1 MPVIG
6 PSLNNST
13 PARPSPPIL
22 PSRDRTISVSSA
34 PEPSTQRTMSPT
46 VLASQSWSEY
56 EDEGPGPVPD
66 FSVPVPTRL
75 LPAWRT
81 YDSEEM
87 SRLAKEGHES
97 VDAWIEAE
105 EAKRAKAEASGRVS
119 ETASPEPEEGRE
131 KEKAEERIVSYN
143 INRQLSVLETLLNS
157 PNLHHIDIL
166 LLQEPP
172 RTLPSL
178 PPTWRLAAPLPPP
191 LPAEGE
197 KRTFIRSIALISSR
211 LPPSA
216 IQQHHVESTEV
227 VALDLQGEGQ
237 ESVRIVGVYNPHG
250 GDDDHGAPLLL
261 LPTLLARTPQTDRTV
276 VAGDFNLRH
285 QEWEPA
291 RTSPP
296 SPAAEAASS
305 LFSDLALSLLLPPS
319 TTTWHSHNGRDD
331 GVMDLF
337 WGDLRTEND
346 LVSCGVAVD
355 LDAGSDHRPI
365 RLTLPTARPPPA
377 PAAPRWAFRKTNPET
392 ALLAFALF
400 SRLIPCTRTL
410 VTSHDIDQEAERLT
424 LILQYTRLA
433 AVPQRKPPRPGK
445 ANPWWSAEVAEAS
458 KAAQAA
464 QNRRCELA
472 KKVRAGRLD
481 LAEMAAAAKKT
492 ARVLQNRKKAIIRR
506 AKREAG
512 EEEVRGAMSE
522 SIWKMVRREK
532 GESAS
537 LPPPPPLKGGDGTY
551 ATTPVAK
558 LDLLLPH
565 LQPPQ
570 APAVHEQGGE
580 DHGGEG
586 GERRRRGGED
596 EANGGEEGD
605 DDEEDDGAHEWPE
618 LREDEVNA
626 ALFSSRPFAAAGPDN
641 IPNALLQ
648 MLYPHLRLRLIPLA
662 AAALR
667 LGHLPRPWRDA
678 IGLVFRKPKKPDYPK
693 PKAYRMISFE
703 RCVTKVLE
711 KVVARRLGYLSEEG
725 RVLAKN
731 HIGGRRCRSVE
742 DTLACVDDTIRR
754 QWRNGNLVVGLAID
768 GAAAFPSLR
777 WEQLEKD
784 MKKHGVPRP
793 ARRFI
798 SSFLQHRRITLKLE
812 DALLDS
818 PAHGLPQGSALSPIL
833 YCLYNS
839 EVVEAFET
847 TGSTAYGW
855 IDDVN
860 AFAWG
865 RTAEEAVRTL
875 NSRLPLI
882 ESWSRTH
889 SSRFEPLK
897 SAAVLF
903 APPGK
908 HHPDT
913 LPPVRLCG
921 VDVPFSP
928 SLTMLGTELDAHL
941 SYAPH
946 VAACAA
952 RAQMALNGVKALLS
966 TKTGVTIAL
975 GRQLVQGV
983 VAPRLQYGGG
993 VWWREGRS
1001 EGLVKVLRP

>member
-1 MPVIG
+1 VAASPSPPRTPSPKPPHTAYLPVIG

-46 VLASQSWSEY
+46 VLASQSWSEC
-56 EDEGPGPVPD
+56 EDEGPGRVPD

-75 LPAWRT
+75 LPAWHT
-81 YDSEEM
+81 
-87 SRLAKEGHES
+87 
-97 VDAWIEAE
+97 
-105 EAKRAKAEASGRVS
+105 
-119 ETASPEPEEGRE
+119 
-131 KEKAEERIVSYN
+131 IVSYN

-216 IQQHHVESTEV
+216 IQQHHVKSTEV

-331 GVMDLF
+331 GVLDLF

-346 LVSCGVAVD
+346 L
-355 LDAGSDHRPI
+355 
-365 RLTLPTARPPPA
+365 LTLPTARPPPA

-458 KAAQAA
+458 KTAQAA

-472 KKVRAGRLD
+472 KKVQAGRLD

-492 ARVLQNRKKAIIRR
+492 ARALQNRKKAIIRR

-512 EEEVRGAMSE
+512 EEEVRGATLE
-522 SIWKMVRREK
+522 LIWKM
-532 GESAS
+532 
-537 LPPPPPLKGGDGTY
+537 
-551 ATTPVAK
+551 
-558 LDLLLPH
+558 
-565 LQPPQ
+565 
-570 APAVHEQGGE
+570 
-580 DHGGEG
+580 
-586 GERRRRGGED
+586 
-596 EANGGEEGD
+596 
-605 DDEEDDGAHEWPE
+605 

-678 IGLVFRKPKKPDYPK
+678 IGLVLRKPKKPDYSK

-703 RCVTKVLE
+703 RCVAKVLE

-742 DTLACVDDTIRR
+742 DALACVDDTIRR

-784 MKKHGVPRP
+784 MKKRGVPRP
-793 ARRFI
+793 ARRFV
-798 SSFLQHRRITLKLE
+798 SSFLQHRRITLKLK

-839 EVVEAFET
+839 EVVKAFET
-847 TGSTAYGW
+847 TRSTAYGW

-875 NSRLPLI
+875 NSRLPRI

-908 HHPDT
+908 RHPDT

-946 VAACAA
+946 VVACAA

-1001 EGLVKVLRP
+1001 EGLVKVLQPVQREAARLVSGCVRTTSLEAMEVEAGLPPLELALAAAAAKLALRALSCAPTHPLHRPARLALAAPKPRSHPSALHHALASPLLPSVTDLEHIHPDPVAPWERVP